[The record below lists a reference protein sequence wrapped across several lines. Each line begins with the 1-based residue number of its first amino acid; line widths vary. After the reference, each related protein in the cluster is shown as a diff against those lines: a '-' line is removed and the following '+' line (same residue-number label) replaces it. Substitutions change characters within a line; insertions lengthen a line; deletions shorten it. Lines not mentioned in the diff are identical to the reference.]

1 MLDKLEQTL
10 VFVEVRYRA
19 NTHFGLASNTV
30 DNAAYR

>member
-19 NTHFGLASNTV
+19 NTHFGSAKKTT
-30 DNAAYR
+30 A